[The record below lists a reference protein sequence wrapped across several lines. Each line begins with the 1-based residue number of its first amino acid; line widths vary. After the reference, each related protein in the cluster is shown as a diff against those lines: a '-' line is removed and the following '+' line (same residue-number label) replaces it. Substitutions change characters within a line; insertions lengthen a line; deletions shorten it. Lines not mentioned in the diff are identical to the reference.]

1 VCAQLD
7 VSLFSASAHDA
18 LSGVELCQ
26 HGLPT
31 ATLSK
36 GDGRRRGRGGWMNGG
51 DGGGGDGGGG
61 DGGGGDG
68 GGGDG
73 GGGEG
78 KGGYLLPCGGDGG
91 GGEGKGGYFLP
102 WWCRRPSRC
111 ECGRSETKNG
121 EFGGSDGGSS
131 GSEGGGPEA
140 AHAVAAQI
148 ASITARN
155 RPSSLSMSDTD
166 TKRSRCEKQAV

>member
-1 VCAQLD
+1 MCAQLD

-36 GDGRRRGRGGWMNGG
+36 VDGRRRGRGGWMN
-51 DGGGGDGGGG
+51 GG

-91 GGEGKGGYFLP
+91 GGEGKEVYFLR
-102 WWCRRPSRC
+102 WWWPRTA
-111 ECGRSETKNG
+111 CGRSETKNG

-148 ASITARN
+148 ASITAHN
-155 RPSSLSMSDTD
+155 RPSSVSQNWDA
-166 TKRSRCEKQAV
+166 SRTAAAVKKHV